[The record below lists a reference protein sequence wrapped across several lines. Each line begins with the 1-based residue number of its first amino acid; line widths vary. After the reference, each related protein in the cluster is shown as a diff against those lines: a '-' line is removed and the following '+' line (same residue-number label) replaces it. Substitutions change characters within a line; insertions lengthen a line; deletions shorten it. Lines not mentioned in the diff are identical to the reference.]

1 MKKTLF
7 LVSLSAL
14 AIITGC
20 EYTKKVASATVDL
33 GGAIV
38 NYDPT
43 NGTVVTVKPNVYEL
57 LPPAPKSYSQVEK

>member
-1 MKKTLF
+1 MKKTLL

-14 AIITGC
+14 AVITGC
-20 EYTKKVASATVDL
+20 DYTKKVASATVDL

-57 LPPAPKSYSQVEK
+57 IPPVAKSYTLEK